1 MMKSKAY
8 YFTKKGLV
16 FLIMLAVICSAGCS
30 SSSRGDLKKIYDEYE
45 GNTLLIGGWVTPR
58 GEFVKTA
65 EEAEARYKELADAGI
80 NMMYTFDDTDD
91 PDRLKRVMDAAEKS
105 GIKLVVH
112 LDLNNFNHSLD
123 IVNMTKD
130 HPAVIGY
137 ILKDEPPASLFPG
150 LLALRKKVYDIVGDD
165 KIIMINL
172 LPNYASDAQLGVV
185 PKDGKTSYQIYVEQS
200 MKIVN
205 PTLLCTDYYMFRAGK
220 DGDPGVLAGYY
231 RNMFDLRDAANEYE
245 VDLWGFLQNSGWAGM
260 REPNKAELRFSAHVN
275 LAFGVKCLAYFLCW
289 NPHADSIKGDG
300 RYDPTSMISY
310 DGKITDNYYKVQ
322 AINKELH
329 AMKGVYLDYKHKGII
344 MYEKTPFVKSTIP
357 EENLLESFNELVSLD
372 AARNTLVGCFEKE
385 GKTGLYVVNCDYSDN
400 GVNTVKLKL
409 NDKHTYRIW
418 SKDGLIAQKK
428 SDTVSL
434 KLIPGEGVFV
444 QIID

>member
-16 FLIMLAVICSAGCS
+16 LLIMLAVICSAGCS

-137 ILKDEPPASLFPG
+137 I
-150 LLALRKKVYDIVGDD
+150 
-165 KIIMINL
+165 
-172 LPNYASDAQLGVV
+172 
-185 PKDGKTSYQIYVEQS
+185 
-200 MKIVN
+200 
-205 PTLLCTDYYMFRAGK
+205 
-220 DGDPGVLAGYY
+220 
-231 RNMFDLRDAANEYE
+231 
-245 VDLWGFLQNSGWAGM
+245 
-260 REPNKAELRFSAHVN
+260 
-275 LAFGVKCLAYFLCW
+275 
-289 NPHADSIKGDG
+289 
-300 RYDPTSMISY
+300 
-310 DGKITDNYYKVQ
+310 
-322 AINKELH
+322 
-329 AMKGVYLDYKHKGII
+329 
-344 MYEKTPFVKSTIP
+344 
-357 EENLLESFNELVSLD
+357 
-372 AARNTLVGCFEKE
+372 
-385 GKTGLYVVNCDYSDN
+385 
-400 GVNTVKLKL
+400 
-409 NDKHTYRIW
+409 
-418 SKDGLIAQKK
+418 
-428 SDTVSL
+428 
-434 KLIPGEGVFV
+434 
-444 QIID
+444 